1 MQFQNATAPP
11 PPADWEGAPEI
22 DLQVPL
28 RHIPAGDAR
37 IFEGWASLSTVD
49 NQNDLIPAHLLQ
61 DAATEY
67 MRANPVIIWHHIPT
81 LPIGRVLRMRV
92 EDKGVYI
99 RAEILQGAQIKSAVS
114 GDNVDFPS
122 IALVADEAWNLIKS
136 SIVRG
141 LSIRIRKKGPFKKH
155 QTSYGEVR
163 EVQQV
168 ATILEISVTPLAV
181 NTGCQIDGANLLAK
195 ALPMGGANPMGA
207 NKMKSPLQQAQ
218 EAYMKALIDAGKSG
232 AEIPEDVAKNHD
244 VLSKALGAPDDAPP
258 EDPNAAKI
266 ASLQAEIARLQAT
279 PAPPRSRQTLESNP
293 GAAVKPVTTTDTS
306 GLLSKAIEISG
317 DPIQAQKLGFEID
330 DLPHQ
335 YDLMKMITAK
345 SNGVIKIKDG
355 LQISPHGQA
364 YLQSITQLHQDG
376 KIRL

>member
-1 MQFQNATAPP
+1 
-11 PPADWEGAPEI
+11 
-22 DLQVPL
+22 
-28 RHIPAGDAR
+28 
-37 IFEGWASLSTVD
+37 
-49 NQNDLIPAHLLQ
+49 
-61 DAATEY
+61 
-67 MRANPVIIWHHIPT
+67 
-81 LPIGRVLRMRV
+81 
-92 EDKGVYI
+92 
-99 RAEILQGAQIKSAVS
+99 
-114 GDNVDFPS
+114 
-122 IALVADEAWNLIKS
+122 
-136 SIVRG
+136 
-141 LSIRIRKKGPFKKH
+141 
-155 QTSYGEVR
+155 
-163 EVQQV
+163 
-168 ATILEISVTPLAV
+168 
-181 NTGCQIDGANLLAK
+181 
-195 ALPMGGANPMGA
+195 
-207 NKMKSPLQQAQ
+207 MKSPLQQAQ

-258 EDPNAAKI
+258 EDPNAAEI
-266 ASLQAEIARLQAT
+266 ARLQAEIARLQAT

-293 GAAVKPVTTTDTS
+293 GAAVKPVTTTDAS